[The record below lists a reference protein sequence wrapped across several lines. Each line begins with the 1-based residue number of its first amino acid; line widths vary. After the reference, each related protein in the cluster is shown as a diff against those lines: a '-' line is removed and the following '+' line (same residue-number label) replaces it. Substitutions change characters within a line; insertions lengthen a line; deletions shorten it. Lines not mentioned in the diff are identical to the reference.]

1 MTPLVVLVPEER
13 GVSALA
19 GIPGIRA
26 VVYDP
31 ADRQLPD
38 IASEAEVLVVH
49 RLDPAD
55 SGHLFAQLPRLQMVQ
70 LFSSGVERWAT
81 VVPDGVRVSNAD
93 RAHGGAVAE
102 WAVAQLLAHVRDLAG
117 YRDRQRQR
125 RWEAHPTGTLCGKRV
140 LVYGAG
146 DIGDNLRRRLEPFD
160 CTVTLVGRT
169 ARAGVV
175 DHEQARAALGEQDVV
190 ILAVPL
196 DDSTAHLVDAAFL
209 ATMKDGAVLINAG
222 RGELVD
228 TEALLAAVREER
240 VYAIL
245 DVTDPEPLPFD
256 HDLWAAPGVVVTP
269 HAAGITVDV
278 RDRCWAAAARKI
290 AAYADESRTAA
301 IR

>member
-1 MTPLVVLVPEER
+1 
-13 GVSALA
+13 
-19 GIPGIRA
+19 
-26 VVYDP
+26 
-31 ADRQLPD
+31 
-38 IASEAEVLVVH
+38 
-49 RLDPAD
+49 
-55 SGHLFAQLPRLQMVQ
+55 
-70 LFSSGVERWAT
+70 
-81 VVPDGVRVSNAD
+81 
-93 RAHGGAVAE
+93 
-102 WAVAQLLAHVRDLAG
+102 
-117 YRDRQRQR
+117 
-125 RWEAHPTGTLCGKRV
+125 
-140 LVYGAG
+140 
-146 DIGDNLRRRLEPFD
+146 
-160 CTVTLVGRT
+160 
-169 ARAGVV
+169 
-175 DHEQARAALGEQDVV
+175 VV
-190 ILAVPL
+190 ILALPL